1 MARTLPS
8 CLVIGGA
15 GNLGSQIVDVLVER
29 KYPKIATFDLA
40 PYHGAHV
47 DRVASFSG
55 DINDQASLENA
66 IRTTSAQVIFHTA
79 SIIDIRPV
87 PSPKMQLVNVEGT
100 RTILA
105 AVRATATVRALVY
118 TSSIEV
124 VSGKAADGK
133 RQDLSGGCDETVPI
147 PVEHH
152 LPYAATKAQA
162 ELLVLTADGSSIA
175 GRERPLLTCAIRPGY
190 IMGAG
195 AIGHILDMHLAHE
208 SRGGYYVGAKLP
220 AIFPTVHGGNC
231 ARMHVMAAEKIEQ
244 SDVHG
249 QAFFCR
255 DFEANIVDMT
265 LHAFRT
271 CGVKCLILPVWLAYL
286 LAWLTDRA
294 ERALIKLYGWFGLR
308 RQTPATVVDIRAV
321 RMAYFDFVVSGEKAR
336 RALGYEPVVGREA
349 CLDEAAR
356 FCDGF
361 YASLARSGAAGAGPT
376 SGRLGQEAPP
386 KKEL

>member
-1 MARTLPS
+1 MARSLPS

-15 GNLGSQIVDVLVER
+15 GNLGSRIVDVLVER
-29 KYPKIATFDLA
+29 KYPKVATFDLA
-40 PYHGAHV
+40 PYSGAHV
-47 DRVASFSG
+47 DRVTSFSG

-66 IRTTSAQVIFHTA
+66 IRTTSAEIIFHTVA
-79 SIIDIRPV
+79 IIDIRPV

-124 VSGKAADGK
+124 VSGKTADGK

-162 ELLVLTADGSSIA
+162 ELLVLTADGGSSIV

-195 AIGHILDMHLAHE
+195 AIGHILDMRAAHE

-220 AIFPTVHGGNC
+220 AVFSTVHSGNC
-231 ARMHVMAAEKIEQ
+231 ARMHVMAAEKNNQ
-244 SDVHG
+244 M
-249 QAFFCR
+249 F
-255 DFEANIVDMT
+255 
-265 LHAFRT
+265 
-271 CGVKCLILPVWLAYL
+271 
-286 LAWLTDRA
+286 
-294 ERALIKLYGWFGLR
+294 
-308 RQTPATVVDIRAV
+308 TVRL
-321 RMAYFDFVVSGEKAR
+321 SS
-336 RALGYEPVVGREA
+336 
-349 CLDEAAR
+349 AAI
-356 FCDGF
+356 
-361 YASLARSGAAGAGPT
+361 SWPT
-376 SGRLGQEAPP
+376 SST
-386 KKEL
+386 